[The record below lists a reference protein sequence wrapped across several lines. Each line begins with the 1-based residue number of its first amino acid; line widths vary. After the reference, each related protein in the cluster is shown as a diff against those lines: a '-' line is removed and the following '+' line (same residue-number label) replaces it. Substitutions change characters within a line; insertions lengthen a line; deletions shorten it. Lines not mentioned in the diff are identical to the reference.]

1 MLRIRYISY
10 IYITSIYI
18 LLTKC
23 CASARGVPR
32 HVPPSHAPSHAPRT
46 AHNYE
51 LIQAPAP
58 PRTLATS
65 CKTTQGQVG
74 NKRKTFIVLCRKLF
88 PIYVGGCVAVLVCMY
103 VCVCG
108 SLLLLFC
115 VKYCPAQAASAAA
128 SHRIM
133 CHTLWPGGHIMRHP
147 ICMGCH
153 SLSPPPFSLSLSLE
167 SLRPFGHLPHSSAL
181 RDAHNT

>member
-1 MLRIRYISY
+1 MDAAKYATYTLYFIY

-32 HVPPSHAPSHAPRT
+32 HVPPSHAPSHAPRA

-88 PIYVGGCVAVLVCMY
+88 PYICGWVCGSVS
-103 VCVCG
+103 VCVCVFG

-153 SLSPPPFSLSLSLE
+153 SLSPSLSLS
-167 SLRPFGHLPHSSAL
+167 H
-181 RDAHNT
+181 

>member
-23 CASARGVPR
+23 CASARGVLR
-32 HVPPSHAPSHAPRT
+32 HVPPHAPRT

-51 LIQAPAP
+51 LIQAPAA
-58 PRTLATS
+58 PRALATS

-88 PIYVGGCVAVLVCMY
+88 PIYVGGCVAVLVCVS

-108 SLLLLFC
+108 SLLLLSC

-153 SLSPPPFSLSLSLE
+153 SLSLSLLSLSLSGVSA
-167 SLRPFGHLPHSSAL
+167 SLRSFATFKCIARCP
-181 RDAHNT
+181 

>member
-32 HVPPSHAPSHAPRT
+32 HVPPSHAPSHVPRT

-51 LIQAPAP
+51 LIQAPAA
-58 PRTLATS
+58 PRALATS

-88 PIYVGGCVAVLVCMY
+88 PIYVGGCVAVL

-153 SLSPPPFSLSLSLE
+153 SLSPFLTISYSLSLTGVSS
-167 SLRPFGHLPHSSAL
+167 SLRSFATFKCIARCP
-181 RDAHNT
+181 

>member
-1 MLRIRYISY
+1 MRADGKSINQPQPQHQCQSRRRRRRSPNGRWKVCYVYVIFHIY
-10 IYITSIYI
+10 VYITSIYI

-32 HVPPSHAPSHAPRT
+32 HVPPSQAPSHAPRA

-51 LIQAPAP
+51 LIQAPAA

-88 PIYVGGCVAVLVCMY
+88 PYICGWVCGSVSEC
-103 VCVCG
+103 VCVCAG
-108 SLLLLFC
+108 HC
-115 VKYCPAQAASAAA
+115 CYCFVSSTAQPKPHPQP
-128 SHRIM
+128 HRI
-133 CHTLWPGGHIMRHP
+133 
-147 ICMGCH
+147 
-153 SLSPPPFSLSLSLE
+153 
-167 SLRPFGHLPHSSAL
+167 A
-181 RDAHNT
+181 